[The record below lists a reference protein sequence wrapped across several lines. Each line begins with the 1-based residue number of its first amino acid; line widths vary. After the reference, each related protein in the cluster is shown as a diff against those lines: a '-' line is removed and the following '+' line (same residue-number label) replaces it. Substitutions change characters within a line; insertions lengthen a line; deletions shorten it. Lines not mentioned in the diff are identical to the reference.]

1 MPAKEKRDLISFIK
15 DLIQYQRDRTNQP
28 GFPSWSCMIQKKAG
42 FLQRRK
48 ERENHQGTGRVRR
61 SSKLS
66 LSFDAESQK
75 EFLNEA
81 AAESPRAST
90 LFLSSSFMAV
100 FFFCRRFLWTSFWSD
115 TPSRRVPPVCVFA
128 MSSCHFQG
136 YEISTLFLSSAR
148 MAALLEGTN
157 GGKRERKKIK
167 RRELNDQKISLPF
180 FDSTAMLAVVQAS
193 GVASPSGAT
202 GS

>member
-90 LFLSSSFMAV
+90 LFLSSSSSFMAV
-100 FFFCRRFLWTSFWSD
+100 FFCRCRFLWTSFWSD

-157 GGKRERKKIK
+157 GGKRKKRGGNWMIK
-167 RRELNDQKISLPF
+167 RSLFRFSIPP
-180 FDSTAMLAVVQAS
+180 QC
-193 GVASPSGAT
+193 
-202 GS
+202 

>member
-66 LSFDAESQK
+66 LSLLTQRVKKSFSMKRRPNPRVHQLSF
-75 EFLNEA
+75 FLLLLLLWPSSSA
-81 AAESPRAST
+81 AAAFFGR
-90 LFLSSSFMAV
+90 LFG
-100 FFFCRRFLWTSFWSD
+100 
-115 TPSRRVPPVCVFA
+115 PIRRVGECHPCACLQCRAVTSRDMKSPLSFSLLLAWPPF
-128 MSSCHFQG
+128 
-136 YEISTLFLSSAR
+136 
-148 MAALLEGTN
+148 
-157 GGKRERKKIK
+157 
-167 RRELNDQKISLPF
+167 
-180 FDSTAMLAVVQAS
+180 
-193 GVASPSGAT
+193 
-202 GS
+202 

>member
-66 LSFDAESQK
+66 LLTQRVKKSFTMKRRPNPRVHQLSF
-75 EFLNEA
+75 FLLLLLWPSSSA
-81 AAESPRAST
+81 AAAFFGR
-90 LFLSSSFMAV
+90 LFG
-100 FFFCRRFLWTSFWSD
+100 
-115 TPSRRVPPVCVFA
+115 PIRRVGECHPCACLQCRAVTSRDMKSPLSFSLLLAWPPF
-128 MSSCHFQG
+128 
-136 YEISTLFLSSAR
+136 
-148 MAALLEGTN
+148 
-157 GGKRERKKIK
+157 
-167 RRELNDQKISLPF
+167 
-180 FDSTAMLAVVQAS
+180 
-193 GVASPSGAT
+193 
-202 GS
+202 

>member
-48 ERENHQGTGRVRR
+48 EREGKSPGNGPSPTLV
-61 SSKLS
+61 KTLS

-90 LFLSSSFMAV
+90 LFLSSSSSFMAV
-100 FFFCRRFLWTSFWSD
+100 FFCRRFLWTSFWSD

-157 GGKRERKKIK
+157 GGKRKKRGGNWMIK
-167 RRELNDQKISLPF
+167 RSLFRFSIPP
-180 FDSTAMLAVVQAS
+180 QC
-193 GVASPSGAT
+193 
-202 GS
+202 

>member
-66 LSFDAESQK
+66 LSLLTQRVKKSFSMKRRPNPRVHQLSF
-75 EFLNEA
+75 FLLLLLLLWPSSSSA
-81 AAESPRAST
+81 AAAFFGR
-90 LFLSSSFMAV
+90 LFG
-100 FFFCRRFLWTSFWSD
+100 
-115 TPSRRVPPVCVFA
+115 PIRRVGECHPCACLQCRAVTSRDMKSPLSFSLLLAWPPF
-128 MSSCHFQG
+128 
-136 YEISTLFLSSAR
+136 
-148 MAALLEGTN
+148 
-157 GGKRERKKIK
+157 
-167 RRELNDQKISLPF
+167 
-180 FDSTAMLAVVQAS
+180 
-193 GVASPSGAT
+193 
-202 GS
+202 